1 LALPLDHPY
10 RGETLRHISRLQ
22 INLKLRHN
30 KTKDL
35 REVIMN
41 LSPAYDKWLEETLTQ
56 GRKEGLKEGL
66 KESREETGMTI
77 AARMLQ
83 INLPIETIVQVTGL
97 SVEMVQSLRSNETD
111 AAPLIQ

>member
-41 LSPAYDKWLEETLTQ
+41 LAPAYDKWLEETLTQ
-56 GRKEGLKEGL
+56 GREEG
-66 KESREETGMTI
+66 REETGMTI

-97 SVEMVQSLRSNETD
+97 STEVVQSLRSKETD